1 MSSIVYQYD
10 KRTGATYAYESTSY
24 YDKEKKQPR
33 AKRKYLGRVDEKTG
47 EIIPTSRKRTDKES
61 DTAEATVANQ
71 LSQMKKQCSEKNK
84 EIFTLRNEIND
95 LKKENRRYRDLL
107 DQIHSVSRLEDK

>member
-71 LSQMKKQCSEKNK
+71 LSELKKQCSEKNK
-84 EIFTLRNEIND
+84 EILTLRNEIND

>member
-1 MSSIVYQYD
+1 MP
-10 KRTGATYAYESTSY
+10 
-24 YDKEKKQPR
+24 DKEKKQPR

-84 EIFTLRNEIND
+84 EILTLRNEIND